1 MPSIW
6 QSWTI
11 ISAETSW
18 SAIRSAT
25 RSLHFH
31 PEMNCTKSCRQLQE
45 EIAGMEQRL
54 QGSRQYIGQPKEQ
67 LEVESSEE
75 NDL

>member
-1 MPSIW
+1 
-6 QSWTI
+6 
-11 ISAETSW
+11 
-18 SAIRSAT
+18 
-25 RSLHFH
+25 
-31 PEMNCTKSCRQLQE
+31 
-45 EIAGMEQRL
+45 MEQRL